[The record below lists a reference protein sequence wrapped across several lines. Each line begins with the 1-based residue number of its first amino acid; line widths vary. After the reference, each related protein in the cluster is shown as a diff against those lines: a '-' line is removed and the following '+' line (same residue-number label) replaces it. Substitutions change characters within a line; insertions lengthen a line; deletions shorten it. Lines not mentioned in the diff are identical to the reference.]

1 VWFYIIIVVLNFFI
15 SNCTILISN
24 PSYVTDAFYIRFRG
38 KKGGRRF
45 LAYTYDQEEE
55 ADRKSKIGKPERAGD
70 QKSKIDDKAFNSRKM
85 KVETSV
91 ESSPFSLPI
100 WIHRR
105 RSCIICSLFY
115 FFKF

>member
-1 VWFYIIIVVLNFFI
+1 
-15 SNCTILISN
+15 
-24 PSYVTDAFYIRFRG
+24 
-38 KKGGRRF
+38 